1 MIENLKKTEI
11 FKDLQDEELNEI
23 APYIREKSFMK
34 REMIFSEGDP
44 PDFLYIVKDGKVK
57 VTKLSHEGK
66 EIILEIISPYDF
78 FGGIAVIKGFPY
90 PANAVPMDDT
100 TVWMISRNNLLL
112 IIDRFPSLMY
122 SLTMSLGDRMRV
134 SHETLK
140 NIALERVE
148 SRIASLLLKLSDKM
162 GKQAD
167 EGLLIDMKLTKQD
180 IADMVGT
187 TVETAIRTMSK
198 LKKSGYISEKG
209 GRILILARE
218 GLASL
223 GS

>member
-78 FGGIAVIKGFPY
+78 
-90 PANAVPMDDT
+90 
-100 TVWMISRNNLLL
+100 L
-112 IIDRFPSLMY
+112 DR
-122 SLTMSLGDRMRV
+122 
-134 SHETLK
+134 
-140 NIALERVE
+140 
-148 SRIASLLLKLSDKM
+148 
-162 GKQAD
+162 
-167 EGLLIDMKLTKQD
+167 
-180 IADMVGT
+180 
-187 TVETAIRTMSK
+187 
-198 LKKSGYISEKG
+198 KSVV
-209 GRILILARE
+209 
-218 GLASL
+218 
-223 GS
+223 